1 MDQLDEAEQESQREE
16 DMSGDLVMLW
26 KKRGLNHIPGPG
38 HKDTHTHTHTRLGI
52 DFLWL
57 SFF

>member
-38 HKDTHTHTHTRLGI
+38 HKDTHTHG
-52 DFLWL
+52 
-57 SFF
+57 